1 MNSELNQSYRP
12 KEAAKLLGI
21 GAATLWRWIK
31 ERPDFPQPTRL
42 SARCTV
48 LDGAELR
55 QWLAAQAKTPPSP
68 PVVRREPFDAF
79 AGYEPVKT
87 KQTPYGEATAYAAK
101 SNEDSPPPDAVEA
114 PSEMDVNQALNDLL
128 TRWHQWSS
136 SYTFGKGYPSVDSA
150 CRSSK
155 TSRQYDDTNG
165 ALDAAVENKIMEA
178 FDAAIWT
185 IPNTQEKP
193 YLTALQFQARNFCT
207 GRQVWTSPRLPTDD
221 MERRVIL
228 MEARNI
234 LLRALARSGVMS

>member
-1 MNSELNQSYRP
+1 MTTN
-12 KEAAKLLGI
+12 
-21 GAATLWRWIK
+21 
-31 ERPDFPQPTRL
+31 PDF
-42 SARCTV
+42 
-48 LDGAELR
+48 
-55 QWLAAQAKTPPSP
+55 
-68 PVVRREPFDAF
+68 
-79 AGYEPVKT
+79 
-87 KQTPYGEATAYAAK
+87 
-101 SNEDSPPPDAVEA
+101 VEA

-178 FDAAIWT
+178 FDAVVWT
-185 IPNTQEKP
+185 VQQP

-207 GRQVWTSPRLPTDD
+207 GRQVWTSPRLPVDE
-221 MERRVIL
+221 MERSVL
-228 MEARNI
+228 MMEARNI

>member
-87 KQTPYGEATAYAAK
+87 KQTPYGKATAYAAK
-101 SNEDSPPPDAVEA
+101 SNEGSPPPDVPYTPPKMAPARPDATEA
-114 PSEMDVNQALNDLL
+114 MAIMSRRGDVHVAH
-128 TRWHQWSS
+128 RGPIGIASHVR
-136 SYTFGKGYPSVDSA
+136 G
-150 CRSSK
+150 
-155 TSRQYDDTNG
+155 G
-165 ALDAAVENKIMEA
+165 A
-178 FDAAIWT
+178 
-185 IPNTQEKP
+185 
-193 YLTALQFQARNFCT
+193 
-207 GRQVWTSPRLPTDD
+207 
-221 MERRVIL
+221 
-228 MEARNI
+228 
-234 LLRALARSGVMS
+234 